1 MALGPSL
8 AAWATTS
15 LGTRFSF
22 LAGEAAPFV
31 PYKKA
36 NQEQEDRVGQDWAHS
51 MELTRKGLKSQWAPR
66 GWKSGGLWT
75 RDPISYV
82 LNEGDDPQSIGGP
95 DRGELCFVQKQIT
108 PFSMEPSRGRVC
120 DTRAH
125 ACSAGR
131 PRPGESHRH
140 PPWGWWILNSDS
152 QLLFSCGSHHL
163 SEGGESMWEGA
174 LSGGAAG
181 LREGRTGAPHSD
193 AYGLCSLGQVGQPLL
208 AWVP

>member
-1 MALGPSL
+1 MVMPALLGPLGASVFLARCSGSVLDLPPFGGAAALALGPSL
-8 AAWATTS
+8 AAWAMTS

-82 LNEGDDPQSIGGP
+82 LN
-95 DRGELCFVQKQIT
+95 
-108 PFSMEPSRGRVC
+108 
-120 DTRAH
+120 
-125 ACSAGR
+125 
-131 PRPGESHRH
+131 
-140 PPWGWWILNSDS
+140 
-152 QLLFSCGSHHL
+152 
-163 SEGGESMWEGA
+163 
-174 LSGGAAG
+174 
-181 LREGRTGAPHSD
+181 
-193 AYGLCSLGQVGQPLL
+193 
-208 AWVP
+208 